1 LTTTFDP
8 VREAEELREQLGSD
22 RRRLLVFF
30 GAGTSQAVGIDG
42 VVQLTKNVASDLTG
56 EQRAHYDRLLSQS
69 GPGAHVEHVLNRV
82 RLCREMIGDSKTVEA
97 DGIKGEDAV
106 KLDRAIC
113 GAIYNRIKADPP
125 KGFQL
130 HAELAAWL
138 SSIQRTKPVE
148 LFTTNYDLLIERGLE
163 IAMVPYF
170 DGFVGTVNP
179 YFSDAAADFK
189 DDHDNQ
195 IHIPRSWAR
204 LWKIHGSIGWR
215 AATEAVT
222 GTKKILRL
230 PLVPPTTNDD
240 LMIFPSREKYLDSRR
255 LPFVA
260 LQDRLR
266 RLTASGECLLLIAG
280 YSFGDQHINDIIFGN
295 LRSNNRFSATVL
307 SYDPLQSAGI
317 EENLIKP
324 AQGIR
329 NLTAY
334 GPDMALVGGVLGKWS
349 APAKP
354 PASMTKWPFWD
365 DASATFSLGNFANL
379 PNFLREFIGARQL
392 TFVSP
397 TPVIPSATASV
408 TPITPPPAGAI
419 VTP

>member
-1 LTTTFDP
+1 MTTTFDP

-42 VVQLTKNVASDLTG
+42 VVQLTKNVASDLKG
-56 EQRAHYDRLLSQS
+56 DQRAHYDRLLSQS
-69 GPGAHVEHVLNRV
+69 GTGAHVEHVLNRV

-97 DGIKGEDAV
+97 DGIKGEDAT

-113 GAIYNRIKADPP
+113 SAIYNRVKVDPP

-130 HAELAAWL
+130 HAEFAAWL

-148 LFTTNYDLLIERGLE
+148 IFTTNYDLLIERGLE

-189 DDHDNQ
+189 DDNDNQ
-195 IHIPRSWAR
+195 VHIPRSWAR

-215 AATEAVT
+215 AATEVVT

-240 LMIFPSREKYLDSRR
+240 LMIFPSREKYLNSRR

-307 SYDPLQSAGI
+307 SFDSLKTPGI

-329 NLTAY
+329 NLTVY
-334 GPDMALVGGVLGKWS
+334 GPDMALVGGVLGNWS

-365 DASATFSLGNFANL
+365 DASGTFGLGNFANF

-397 TPVIPSATASV
+397 APVVSSAVPATSAAPAPLGAVV
-408 TPITPPPAGAI
+408 TP
-419 VTP
+419 

>member
-1 LTTTFDP
+1 MVEFYTADQ
-8 VREAEELREQLGSD
+8 A
-22 RRRLLVFF
+22 RR
-30 GAGTSQAVGIDG
+30 S
-42 VVQLTKNVASDLTG
+42 
-56 EQRAHYDRLLSQS
+56 
-69 GPGAHVEHVLNRV
+69 
-82 RLCREMIGDSKTVEA
+82 
-97 DGIKGEDAV
+97 
-106 KLDRAIC
+106 
-113 GAIYNRIKADPP
+113 
-125 KGFQL
+125 
-130 HAELAAWL
+130 
-138 SSIQRTKPVE
+138 
-148 LFTTNYDLLIERGLE
+148 FTTNYDLLIERGLE

-189 DDHDNQ
+189 DDNDNQ
-195 IHIPRSWAR
+195 VHIPRSWAR

-266 RLTASGECLLLIAG
+266 RLTATGECLLLIAG

-307 SYDPLQSAGI
+307 SFDSLKTLGI

-329 NLTAY
+329 NLTVY

-365 DASATFSLGNFANL
+365 DASSTFSLGNFANF

-397 TPVIPSATASV
+397 APAVSSAAPV
-408 TPITPPPAGAI
+408 TPAAPAPVGAV

>member
-1 LTTTFDP
+1 MTTTFDP

-42 VVQLTKNVASDLTG
+42 VVQLTKNVASDLKG
-56 EQRAHYDRLLSQS
+56 DQRAHYDRLLSQS
-69 GPGAHVEHVLNRV
+69 GTGAHVEHVLNRV

-97 DGIKGEDAV
+97 DGIKGEDAT

-113 GAIYNRIKADPP
+113 SAIYDRVKVDPP

-130 HAELAAWL
+130 HAEFAAWL

-148 LFTTNYDLLIERGLE
+148 IFTTNYDLLIERGLE

-189 DDHDNQ
+189 DDNDNQ
-195 IHIPRSWAR
+195 VHIPRSWAR

-215 AATEAVT
+215 AATEVVT

-307 SYDPLQSAGI
+307 SFDPLKTLGI

-329 NLTAY
+329 NLTVY
-334 GPDMALVGGVLGKWS
+334 GPDIEL
-349 APAKP
+349 
-354 PASMTKWPFWD
+354 
-365 DASATFSLGNFANL
+365 L
-379 PNFLREFIGARQL
+379 P
-392 TFVSP
+392 V
-397 TPVIPSATASV
+397 
-408 TPITPPPAGAI
+408 
-419 VTP
+419 

>member
-1 LTTTFDP
+1 MTTTFDP

-56 EQRAHYDRLLSQS
+56 DQRAHYDRLLSQS
-69 GPGAHVEHVLNRV
+69 GTGAHVEHVLNRV

-97 DGIKGEDAV
+97 DGIKGEDAT

-113 GAIYNRIKADPP
+113 SAIYNRVKVDPP

-130 HAELAAWL
+130 HAEFAAWL

-148 LFTTNYDLLIERGLE
+148 IFTTNYDLLIERGLE

-189 DDHDNQ
+189 DDNDNQ
-195 IHIPRSWAR
+195 VHIPRSWAR

-215 AATEAVT
+215 AATEVVT

-307 SYDPLQSAGI
+307 SFDSLKTLGI
-317 EENLIKP
+317 GENLIKP

-329 NLTAY
+329 NLTVY

-365 DASATFSLGNFANL
+365 DASGTFSLGNFANF

-392 TFVSP
+392 TFISPAPPVSSAAPVTPTAP
-397 TPVIPSATASV
+397 TPVGAVV
-408 TPITPPPAGAI
+408 TP
-419 VTP
+419 